1 MKLYIIILT
10 FFLLQNCSKPKTA
23 LICGDHICVN
33 KVEAEQYFEENLSI
47 EVQII
52 NRNKDKNNNIDLVE
66 LNLAVENNN
75 QKQVS
80 ITQKNETREK
90 IKVLTNDEI
99 ESIKRNIK
107 NKKKVKQNN
116 VITQKK
122 SVKKSEEFN
131 KENIEEISKNKNKIK
146 NKIANKI
153 SRKNVNKD
161 NKKIVDVCKIIEKCN
176 IDQISKFIVEEGKKN
191 KYPDITIRE

>member
-10 FFLLQNCSKPKTA
+10 FFLLQNCSKPKTV